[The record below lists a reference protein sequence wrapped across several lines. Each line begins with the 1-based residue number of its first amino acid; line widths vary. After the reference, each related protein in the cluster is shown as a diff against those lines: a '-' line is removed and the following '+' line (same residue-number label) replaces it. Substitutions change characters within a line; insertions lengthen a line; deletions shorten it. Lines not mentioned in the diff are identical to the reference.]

1 MKEKLFIEDYEGRR
15 FSNTA
20 EMCAFYG
27 IEKSTYLRRL
37 QRGWSQEKA
46 LLEPVRTSPLKSPL
60 SEQERQR
67 TYYQRYYAKN
77 KAKENER
84 VRAYRETHKEEIK
97 ARTKEY
103 RERNKDKIREYQKAY
118 RNNPRNRAKAKKY
131 QEAYREKKQ
140 KEKMGVL

>member
-46 LLEPVRTSPLKSPL
+46 LLEPVRTSAP
-60 SEQERQR
+60 
-67 TYYQRYYAKN
+67 
-77 KAKENER
+77 
-84 VRAYRETHKEEIK
+84 
-97 ARTKEY
+97 
-103 RERNKDKIREYQKAY
+103 
-118 RNNPRNRAKAKKY
+118 
-131 QEAYREKKQ
+131 
-140 KEKMGVL
+140 